1 MKLLPE
7 RFTSHKHLDRWLT
20 LVNFGANA
28 MGALI
33 TYFYL
38 TYVAPLPENGALL
51 ASASWTEFLPTGIG
65 TLILLIVGGTMSNRR
80 SRLYPRWFDKLLAGL
95 PVEKVPLEA
104 RREMLQYPLWAMIT
118 SLTMWL
124 IAAVTFGLILNGTV
138 RAFLGIFMVGGV
150 FTSMTIYFAV
160 ELIWRKVIPVYFPE
174 GGVRGMEVFH
184 FPILPRLLTI
194 FFLVSVYPLLMVVL
208 LSLERARNIMLSDDP
223 AFYMRNMLVAE
234 IFIFIVTA
242 LATVIL
248 AILVTRSIVD
258 PLADLQNAM
267 RRVGANDLDASIP
280 TKSNDEFGYVTE
292 HFNDMAAGLRRG
304 ELLRNL
310 LNVYVSP
317 EVARQ
322 AVEHGAQLGGQLVEC
337 SVLFSDLRSF
347 TSLSEILPPDDLIAL
362 LNRYMEA
369 MVAVIVSH
377 GGVVNKFGG
386 DSLLAVFGTPLN
398 PSDAHAS
405 AAVRAAFGMRDALV
419 EFNRRQK
426 EVKGPQL
433 QCGIAVATGKVVAGN
448 VGGRE
453 RIEYTVIGDTVNLA
467 ARLQAMSKELRSDI
481 ILNAEA
487 YARAKAEMNLE
498 AQEVPH
504 VHVRGKVESVTI
516 YVL

>member
-1 MKLLPE
+1 
-7 RFTSHKHLDRWLT
+7 
-20 LVNFGANA
+20 
-28 MGALI
+28 
-33 TYFYL
+33 
-38 TYVAPLPENGALL
+38 
-51 ASASWTEFLPTGIG
+51 
-65 TLILLIVGGTMSNRR
+65 
-80 SRLYPRWFDKLLAGL
+80 
-95 PVEKVPLEA
+95 
-104 RREMLQYPLWAMIT
+104 MIT

-124 IAAVTFGLILNGTV
+124 IAAVTFGLLLSGSG
-138 RAFLGIFMVGGV
+138 RAFVGIFMVGGF
-150 FTSMTIYFAV
+150 FTSIAVYFAV
-160 ELIWRKVIPVYFPE
+160 ELIWRNVIPVYYPD
-174 GGVRGMEVFH
+174 GGVRGVNVFRV
-184 FPILPRLLTI
+184 PILQRLLAI
-194 FFLVSVYPLLMVVL
+194 FFLVSVYPLGMVVL
-208 LSLERARNIMLSDDP
+208 LSLDRARKIILSDDP
-223 AFYMRNMLVAE
+223 AFYMRNMLISE
-234 IFIFIVTA
+234 IFIFFVTA
-242 LATVIL
+242 LVTLIL
-248 AILVTRSIVD
+248 ALLVTRSIVD
-258 PLADLQNAM
+258 PLADLQEAM
-267 RRVGANDLDASIP
+267 QRVKANDLDVSIP

-322 AVEHGAQLGGQLVEC
+322 AVEHGTQLGGQLVEC
-337 SVLFSDLRSF
+337 TVLFSDLRSF
-347 TSLSEILPPDDLIAL
+347 TSLSETLPPDDLIAL

-369 MVAVIVSH
+369 MVSVIVSR

-398 PSDAHAS
+398 PSEEHAS
-405 AAVRAAFGMRDALV
+405 SAVRAAFGMRDALV

-426 EVKGPQL
+426 DVKGPQL

-487 YARAKAEMNLE
+487 YTRAKAEMNLE
-498 AQEVPH
+498 AQGVPN

-516 YVL
+516 YVV

>member
-1 MKLLPE
+1 M
-7 RFTSHKHLDRWLT
+7 
-20 LVNFGANA
+20 
-28 MGALI
+28 
-33 TYFYL
+33 
-38 TYVAPLPENGALL
+38 L
-51 ASASWTEFLPTGIG
+51 ASASWTEFIPTGLG
-65 TLILLIVGGTMSNRR
+65 TILLLVAGSTMSARR

-95 PVEKVPLEA
+95 PVNKVPPEA
-104 RREMLQYPLWAMIT
+104 RREVLQYPLWAMIT

-124 IAAVTFGLILNGTV
+124 IAAVTFGLLLSGSG
-138 RAFLGIFMVGGV
+138 RAFVGIFMVGGF
-150 FTSMTIYFAV
+150 FTSIAVYFAV
-160 ELIWRKVIPVYFPE
+160 ELIWRNVIPVYYPD
-174 GGVRGMEVFH
+174 GGVRGVNVFRV
-184 FPILPRLLTI
+184 PILQRLLAI
-194 FFLVSVYPLLMVVL
+194 FFLVSVYPLGMVVL
-208 LSLERARNIMLSDDP
+208 LSLDRARKIILSDDP
-223 AFYMRNMLVAE
+223 AFYMRNMLISE
-234 IFIFIVTA
+234 IFIFFVTA
-242 LATVIL
+242 LVTLIL
-248 AILVTRSIVD
+248 ALLVTRSIVD
-258 PLADLQNAM
+258 PLADLQEAM
-267 RRVGANDLDASIP
+267 QRVKANDLDVSIP

-322 AVEHGAQLGGQLVEC
+322 AVEHGTQLGGQLVEC
-337 SVLFSDLRSF
+337 TVLFSDLRSF
-347 TSLSEILPPDDLIAL
+347 TSLSETLPPDDLIAL

-369 MVAVIVSH
+369 MVSVIVSR

-398 PSDAHAS
+398 PSEEHAS
-405 AAVRAAFGMRDALV
+405 SAVRAAFGMRDALV

-426 EVKGPQL
+426 DVKGPQL

-487 YARAKAEMNLE
+487 YTRAKAEMNLE
-498 AQEVPH
+498 AQGVPN

-516 YVL
+516 YVV

>member
-1 MKLLPE
+1 MRILPE
-7 RFTSHKHLDRWLT
+7 RFHSYKQLERWLS
-20 LVNFGANA
+20 LINFGANA
-28 MGALI
+28 LGALI

-38 TYVAPLPENGALL
+38 TYIAPLPDNGNVLNVV
-51 ASASWTEFLPTGIG
+51 SWTNFIPTGVG
-65 TLILLIVGGTMSNRR
+65 TFFLLIAGGAMSNRR
-80 SRLYPRWFDKLLAGL
+80 SQLYPQWFDKLLAGL
-95 PVEKVPLEA
+95 PADKVPAEA
-104 RREMLQYPLWAMIT
+104 RREVLQYPLWAMIT

-124 IAAVTFGLILNGTV
+124 IAAVTFGLVLSGSG
-138 RAFLGIFMVGGV
+138 RAFLGIFMVGGL
-150 FTSMTIYFAV
+150 FTSITIYFAV
-160 ELIWRKVIPVYFPE
+160 ELIWRKVIPIYYPE
-174 GGVRGMEVFH
+174 GGVRGANAFH
-184 FPILPRLLTI
+184 FPILPRLLAI
-194 FFLVSVYPLLMVVL
+194 FFLVSVYPLGMVVL
-208 LSLERARNIMLSDDP
+208 LSLDRAQKIIHSDDP
-223 AFYMRNMLVAE
+223 VFFMRNMLISEV
-234 IFIFIVTA
+234 FIFSVAA
-242 LATVIL
+242 LATVLL
-248 AILVTRSIVD
+248 AVMVTRSIVD
-258 PLADLQNAM
+258 PLSDLQDAM
-267 RRVGANDLDASIP
+267 RRVQANDLGASIP

-322 AVEHGAQLGGQLVEC
+322 AVEHGTQLGGQLVEC
-337 SVLFSDLRSF
+337 TVLFSDLRSF
-347 TSLSEILPPDDLIAL
+347 TALSESLPPEELIFL

-369 MVAVIVSH
+369 MVEVIVSH

-398 PSDAHAS
+398 PAPDHAS
-405 AAVRAAFGMRDALV
+405 SAVRAAFGMRDALV

-426 EVKGPQL
+426 ETDGPQL

-467 ARLQAMSKELRSDI
+467 ARLQAMRKELRSDI

-487 YARAKAEMNLE
+487 YARAKTEMDLE
-498 AQEVPH
+498 AQEVPN
-504 VHVRGKVESVTI
+504 VHVRGKVEAVTI